1 MRRAFTSNRRFRG
14 VMGAAANPYDNAS
27 REGALGKPMG
37 TISAAPGLND
47 EQKSE
52 LDEVDRRAE
61 NKDLRL
67 RENGAAYENRRL

>member
-14 VMGAAANPYDNAS
+14 VMGATANPYDNAR

-47 EQKSE
+47 KQKSE